1 MKKMIFTILLCL
13 MVVTASGWP
22 ENPLPIEERIEIGTL
37 MDMNDTEIQQIV
49 EEEIENSIVK
59 IDVIVIPIVKIETL
73 ELAILKILNVSIEQL
88 TIQMITPDVIE
99 TLLVNLESAE
109 IEKLAILIY
118 DLSAQAKNLRE
129 EIDTSIGSAK
139 LKKYLKNKN
148 WAMCSNV
155 LQEAGVDKEVVD
167 TLISSI
173 GKIPAPVVMPFFEC
187 KMAHTQTYKGEDDEN
202 AFIVGTYQE
211 EVRQGDVVIFD
222 VTSYSNLVR
231 SIKFVELNKDK
242 IGAIIVGWDSG
253 GMNNYDNFNI
263 STYPEVME
271 WYSDFYS
278 VCKGIKSDLPI
289 GVVVSMTITW
299 KEWID
304 ACTFKWDFIALWNI
318 TKFTANFK
326 KIKDTYFRN
335 VPVMIVGMNAGQSQ
349 KCDGDAYRNYI
360 EELKELGYCGSIY
373 IKTKGG
379 E

>member
-1 MKKMIFTILLCL
+1 MLLCFI
-13 MVVTASGWP
+13 TARAVLGMT
-22 ENPLPIEERIEIGTL
+22 I
-37 MDMNDTEIQQIV
+37 
-49 EEEIENSIVK
+49 EEEIQKN
-59 IDVIVIPIVKIETL
+59 VIVIP
-73 ELAILKILNVSIEQL
+73 
-88 TIQMITPDVIE
+88 VIE
-99 TLLVNLESAE
+99 IPIITIDMIKLEIMGMDEAQLEELMIRVYDISSQARNLRAE
-109 IEKLAILIY
+109 IDI
-118 DLSAQAKNLRE
+118 SV
-129 EIDTSIGSAK
+129 GSMR
-139 LKKYLKNKN
+139 LKEYLKNKN

-253 GMNNYDNFNI
+253 GMNNYDNFDI

-299 KEWID
+299 KDWLN
-304 ACTFKWDFIALWNI
+304 ACEFKYDFVALWNI
-318 TKFTANFK
+318 TKFTANFE
-326 KIKDTYFRN
+326 KIKNTYFRN
-335 VPVMIVGMNAGQSQ
+335 DRVMICGMNATDEPLSQ
-349 KCDGDAYRNYI
+349 RYDSDEYRSYI
-360 EELKELGYCGSIY
+360 KELKRLGFCGSIY

>member
-1 MKKMIFTILLCL
+1 MKKMIFTIVLCFITV
-13 MVVTASGWP
+13 MAFSWP
-22 ENPLPIEERIEIGTL
+22 ENPLSLKERIEIGTL

-49 EEEIENSIVK
+49 EEEIQK
-59 IDVIVIPIVKIETL
+59 DVVVIPVVVIPVVEIPVITIDMITL
-73 ELAILKILNVSIEQL
+73 E
-88 TIQMITPDVIE
+88 TIKTMLVDMNTTQVEALMIKVYDV
-99 TLLVNLESAE
+99 
-109 IEKLAILIY
+109 
-118 DLSAQAKNLRE
+118 SAQARNLRE
-129 EIDTSIGSAK
+129 SINSNIDSGK

>member
-1 MKKMIFTILLCL
+1 MKKMIFTIVLCFITV
-13 MVVTASGWP
+13 MAFSWP
-22 ENPLPIEERIEIGTL
+22 ENPLSLKERIEIGTL
-37 MDMNDTEIQQIV
+37 MDMNDTEIQQMI
-49 EEEIENSIVK
+49 EEEIQK
-59 IDVIVIPIVKIETL
+59 DVIVIPVVKVDVVKIDT
-73 ELAILKILNVSIEQL
+73 L
-88 TIQMITPDVIE
+88 TIQMLTPDVIE

>member
-1 MKKMIFTILLCL
+1 MKMIFTIVLCL

-22 ENPLPIEERIEIGTL
+22 ENPLSLKERIEIGIA
-37 MDMNDTEIQQIV
+37 MDMNDTEIQQMV
-49 EEEIENSIVK
+49 EEEIQK
-59 IDVIVIPIVKIETL
+59 DVIVIPVVVIPVVEIPVITIDMITL
-73 ELAILKILNVSIEQL
+73 E
-88 TIQMITPDVIE
+88 TIKTMLVDMNTTQVEALMIKVYDV
-99 TLLVNLESAE
+99 
-109 IEKLAILIY
+109 
-118 DLSAQAKNLRE
+118 SAQARNLRE
-129 EIDTSIGSAK
+129 SINSNIDSGK

-253 GMNNYDNFNI
+253 GMNNYDNFDI